1 MNRFSIGTHAF
12 ILIVLAVGII
22 YSLPNLYP
30 AKPAIQIAYTDS
42 GQSADQ
48 GLLNEVTE
56 ILSAKSIQSESI
68 GLKDNNIVAKFS
80 SFDDQLA
87 AKSALQ
93 RILLDRAIVALNL
106 EPSTPQWLRDIGGG
120 PLKLGLD
127 LSGGVHF
134 LLEVDIE
141 SALDNRLDSLLN
153 QYRKKFRDDR
163 INVESSQ
170 KKDKELSFSF
180 ASDEDYNKA
189 LKVFGDDNITAVGTA
204 LYDIQTNTIRNNVD
218 ISYSQSAI
226 KEIRDYAVGQNLMTL
241 RNRVNELGVSEPIV
255 QRQGSSRIVVELP
268 GVQDTTAAKKIIGKT
283 ANLEFR
289 LEAAPDD
296 NITAVGT
303 ALYDIQTNTIRNN
316 VDISYSQSAIKEI
329 RDYAVGQ
336 NLMTLRNRVN
346 ELGVSEPIVQRQGSS
361 RIVVELP
368 GVQDTTA
375 AKKII
380 GKTANLEFRL
390 EAAPTTSRLRKEE
403 FTYQDERMG
412 SAYLEKNIIVAGER
426 VTNAS
431 SGFDESGFAQVNISL
446 DMQGGR
452 AMQKA
457 TSGNIGRRLGVLFV
471 ERKNKSTLTIDEN
484 GDEVIE
490 QSSYIEKNI
499 ISLATVQAV
508 LGTGFR
514 ITGVGSPQEASEL
527 ALLLRAGALAAPMK
541 FVEERTVGPS
551 LGKENIELGIRSII
565 IGLLSVVLFMVF
577 YYRWFGLAANIAL
590 FANVVL
596 ITGFMSLLGATLTL
610 PGIAG
615 IVLTIGMAVDANV
628 LIFSRIREELAE
640 GRDPQT
646 AIQEGF
652 SRAFVT
658 IFDANVTT
666 LIASIVLYAIGTG
679 PIKGFAITLSIGI
692 ITSMFTAILGTRAII
707 NLMYGNKNIKELR
720 V

>member
-1 MNRFSIGTHAF
+1 MNRFSIWTYAF
-12 ILIVLAVGII
+12 ILMVLSIGLI

-42 GQSADQ
+42 GKSADQ
-48 GLLNEVTE
+48 ILLNQVQD
-56 ILSAKSIQSESI
+56 ILEDQSIDVESV
-68 GLKDNNIVAKFS
+68 GLKDNNIIAKFN

-87 AKSALQ
+87 GKAALQ
-93 RILLDRAIVALNL
+93 NTLLDRAIVALNL

-134 LLEVDIE
+134 LLEVDID
-141 SALDNRLDSLLN
+141 SALDNRLESLLN
-153 QYRKKFRDDR
+153 EYRKKFRDDR
-163 INVESSQ
+163 INVESSR
-170 KKDKELSFSF
+170 KEGKELLFSF
-180 ASDEDYNKA
+180 ANDEDYNKA
-189 LKVFGDDNITAVGTA
+189 LRMFNEDNITSLGTPF
-204 LYDIQTNTIRNNVD
+204 YDLKLNSVRNLVEVA
-218 ISYSQSAI
+218 YSQNAI

-289 LEAAPDD
+289 LEAA
-296 NITAVGT
+296 
-303 ALYDIQTNTIRNN
+303 
-316 VDISYSQSAIKEI
+316 S
-329 RDYAVGQ
+329 
-336 NLMTLRNRVN
+336 
-346 ELGVSEPIVQRQGSS
+346 
-361 RIVVELP
+361 
-368 GVQDTTA
+368 
-375 AKKII
+375 
-380 GKTANLEFRL
+380 
-390 EAAPTTSRLRKEE
+390 TTSRLRKEE
-403 FTYQDERMG
+403 FDFQDERMG
-412 SAYLEKNIIVAGER
+412 SAFLEKNIIVAGER

-431 SGFDESGFAQVNISL
+431 SGFDESGFAQVNITL

-457 TSGNIGRRLGVLFV
+457 TNGNIGRRLGVLFV
-471 ERKNKSTLTIDEN
+471 EQKNKSVLIQDAEGN
-484 GDEVIE
+484 DVIE
-490 QSSYIEKNI
+490 QTSYIEKEI

-508 LGTGFR
+508 LGTAFR

-551 LGKENIELGIRSII
+551 LGKENIELGVRSII
-565 IGLLSVVLFMVF
+565 IGLLSVIAFMLF
-577 YYRWFGLAANIAL
+577 YYRWFGFAANIAL

-628 LIFSRIREELAE
+628 LIFSRIREELKE
-640 GRDPQT
+640 GKDPQT

-658 IFDANVTT
+658 IVDANVTT

-679 PIKGFAITLSIGI
+679 PVKGFAITLSIGI
-692 ITSMFTAILGTRAII
+692 LTSMFTAILGTRAII

>member
-1 MNRFSIGTHAF
+1 MNRFSIWTYAF
-12 ILIVLAVGII
+12 ILMVLSIGVI

-42 GQSADQ
+42 GKSADQ
-48 GLLNEVTE
+48 ILLNQVKE
-56 ILSAKSIQSESI
+56 ILEDRSVGVESV
-68 GLKDNNIVAKFS
+68 GLKDNNIIAKFN

-87 AKSALQ
+87 GKAALQ
-93 RILLDRAIVALNL
+93 RVLLDRAVVALNL

-134 LLEVDIE
+134 LLEVDID
-141 SALDNRLDSLLN
+141 SALDNRLESLLN
-153 QYRKKFRDDR
+153 EYRKKFRDEK
-163 INVESSQ
+163 INVESSR
-170 KKDKELSFSF
+170 KSNKDLIFSF
-180 ASDEDYNKA
+180 ISDEDYNKA
-189 LKVFGDDNITAVGTA
+189 IRIFSDDNITSLGTP
-204 LYDIQTNTIRNNVD
+204 LYDLRPNSLRNLVE
-218 ISYSQSAI
+218 IAYSQNAI

-289 LEAAPDD
+289 LEAA
-296 NITAVGT
+296 
-303 ALYDIQTNTIRNN
+303 
-316 VDISYSQSAIKEI
+316 S
-329 RDYAVGQ
+329 
-336 NLMTLRNRVN
+336 
-346 ELGVSEPIVQRQGSS
+346 
-361 RIVVELP
+361 
-368 GVQDTTA
+368 
-375 AKKII
+375 
-380 GKTANLEFRL
+380 
-390 EAAPTTSRLRKEE
+390 TTSRLRKEE
-403 FTYQDERMG
+403 FDFQDERMG
-412 SAYLEKNIIVAGER
+412 SAFLEKNIIVAGDR

-431 SGFDESGFAQVNISL
+431 SGFDESGFAQVNITL

-457 TSGNIGRRLGVLFV
+457 TNGNIGRRLGVLFV
-471 ERKNKSTLTIDEN
+471 EQKNKSVLTKDADDN
-484 GDEVIE
+484 DVIE
-490 QSSYIEKNI
+490 QTSYVTKEI

-508 LGTGFR
+508 LGTSFR

-551 LGKENIELGIRSII
+551 LGKENIELGVRSII
-565 IGLLSVVLFMVF
+565 IGLLSVIAFMFF

-628 LIFSRIREELAE
+628 LIFSRIREELKA
-640 GRDPQT
+640 GKDPQT

-658 IFDANVTT
+658 IVDANVTT
-666 LIASIVLYAIGTG
+666 LIASVVLYAIGTG
-679 PIKGFAITLSIGI
+679 PVKGFAITLSIGI
-692 ITSMFTAILGTRAII
+692 LTSMFTAILGTRAII

>member
-12 ILIVLAVGII
+12 ILMVLAIGVI

-42 GQSADQ
+42 AKSADQ
-48 GLLNEVTE
+48 SLLDQVSE
-56 ILSAKSIQSESI
+56 ILISKAITAESV

-80 SFDDQLA
+80 SFDAQLA

-93 RILLDRAIVALNL
+93 RVLLDRAVVALNL
-106 EPSTPQWLRDIGGG
+106 EPSTPQWLRSIGGG

-163 INVESSQ
+163 ISVESSQ
-170 KKDKELSFSF
+170 KNDKELIFEF
-180 ASDEDYNKA
+180 LSDEDYSKA
-189 LKVFGDDNITAVGTA
+189 LKIFGDDNITSVGTA
-204 LYDIQTNTIRNNVD
+204 LYDLQPSSIRNRV
-218 ISYSQSAI
+218 SLAYSQSAI

-289 LEAAPDD
+289 LEAA
-296 NITAVGT
+296 
-303 ALYDIQTNTIRNN
+303 
-316 VDISYSQSAIKEI
+316 S
-329 RDYAVGQ
+329 
-336 NLMTLRNRVN
+336 
-346 ELGVSEPIVQRQGSS
+346 
-361 RIVVELP
+361 
-368 GVQDTTA
+368 
-375 AKKII
+375 
-380 GKTANLEFRL
+380 
-390 EAAPTTSRLRKEE
+390 TTSSLRKEE
-403 FTYQDERMG
+403 FDYQDERMG
-412 SAYLEKNIIVAGER
+412 SAYLEKNVIVAGDR

-457 TSGNIGRRLGVLFV
+457 TSGNIGRKLGVLFV
-471 ERKNKSTLTIDEN
+471 EQKNKSILTLDEN
-484 GDEVIE
+484 GQEVIE
-490 QSSYIEKNI
+490 QTSYIEKSI

-508 LGTGFR
+508 LGTSFR

-565 IGLLSVVLFMVF
+565 IGLLSVIAFMLF

-640 GRDPQT
+640 GKDPQT

-666 LIASIVLYAIGTG
+666 LIASVVLYAIGTG

-692 ITSMFTAILGTRAII
+692 ITSMFTAIIGTRAII
-707 NLMYGNKNIKELR
+707 NLMYGNKNIQELR
-720 V
+720 I

>member
-1 MNRFSIGTHAF
+1 MNRFSIWTYTF
-12 ILIVLAVGII
+12 ILLVLSIGVI

-42 GQSADQ
+42 GKSADQ
-48 GLLNEVTE
+48 ILLNQVTQ
-56 ILSAKSIQSESI
+56 ILNDQNISTESV
-68 GLKDNNIVAKFS
+68 GLKENNIVAKFT

-87 AKSALQ
+87 GKSALQ
-93 RILLDRAIVALNL
+93 RALLDQAIVALNL

-134 LLEVDIE
+134 LLEVDID
-141 SALDNRLDSLLN
+141 SALDNRLESLLN
-153 QYRKKFRDDR
+153 EYRKKFRDDR
-163 INVESSQ
+163 ISVESSR
-170 KKDKELSFSF
+170 KDNKDLFFSF

-189 LKVFGDDNITAVGTA
+189 VKIFNEDNVTPLGTA
-204 LYDIQTNTIRNNVD
+204 LYDLSPNSVRNLVEL
-218 ISYSQSAI
+218 SYSSSAI

-289 LEAAPDD
+289 LEA
-296 NITAVGT
+296 
-303 ALYDIQTNTIRNN
+303 
-316 VDISYSQSAIKEI
+316 
-329 RDYAVGQ
+329 
-336 NLMTLRNRVN
+336 
-346 ELGVSEPIVQRQGSS
+346 SS
-361 RIVVELP
+361 
-368 GVQDTTA
+368 
-375 AKKII
+375 
-380 GKTANLEFRL
+380 
-390 EAAPTTSRLRKEE
+390 TTSRLRKEE
-403 FTYQDERMG
+403 FDFQDERMG
-412 SAYLEKNIIVAGER
+412 SAFLEKNIIVAGER

-431 SGFDESGFAQVNISL
+431 SGFDESGFAQVNITL

-457 TSGNIGRRLGVLFV
+457 TNGNIGRRLAVLFV
-471 ERKNKSTLTIDEN
+471 EQKNKSVLVQDDEGN
-484 GDEVIE
+484 DLIE
-490 QSSYIEKNI
+490 QSSYIEKEI

-508 LGTGFR
+508 LGTSFR

-551 LGKENIELGIRSII
+551 LGKENIELGVRSII
-565 IGLLSVVLFMVF
+565 IGLLSVIAFMLF

-628 LIFSRIREELAE
+628 LIFSRIREELKE
-640 GRDPQT
+640 GKEPQT

-658 IFDANVTT
+658 IVDANVTT
-666 LIASIVLYAIGTG
+666 LIASIILYAIGTG
-679 PIKGFAITLSIGI
+679 PVKGFAITLSIGI
-692 ITSMFTAILGTRAII
+692 LTSMFTAILGTRAII
-707 NLMYGNKNIKELR
+707 NIMYGNKNIKELR

>member
-1 MNRFSIGTHAF
+1 MNRFSIWTYAF
-12 ILIVLAVGII
+12 ILMVLSIGAL

-42 GQSADQ
+42 GMSADQ
-48 GLLNEVTE
+48 NLLDQVTE
-56 ILSAKSIQSESI
+56 ILAEQNISAESV
-68 GLKDNNIVAKFS
+68 GLKENNIVAKFT

-87 AKSALQ
+87 GKAALQ
-93 RILLDRAIVALNL
+93 KTLLDQAIVALNL

-134 LLEVDIE
+134 LLEVDID
-141 SALDNRLDSLLN
+141 SALDNRLESLLN

-163 INVESSQ
+163 INVKSSR
-170 KKDKELSFSF
+170 KDNKDLLF
-180 ASDEDYNKA
+180 AFVSDEDYNKA
-189 LKVFGDDNITAVGTA
+189 LRIFTEDNVTPLGTS
-204 LYDIQTNTIRNNVD
+204 LYDLKLNSVRNLVELA
-218 ISYSQSAI
+218 YSDSAI

-289 LEAAPDD
+289 LEAA
-296 NITAVGT
+296 
-303 ALYDIQTNTIRNN
+303 
-316 VDISYSQSAIKEI
+316 S
-329 RDYAVGQ
+329 
-336 NLMTLRNRVN
+336 
-346 ELGVSEPIVQRQGSS
+346 
-361 RIVVELP
+361 
-368 GVQDTTA
+368 
-375 AKKII
+375 
-380 GKTANLEFRL
+380 
-390 EAAPTTSRLRKEE
+390 TTSRLRKEE
-403 FTYQDERMG
+403 FDFQDERMG

-431 SGFDESGFAQVNISL
+431 SGFDESGFAQVNLSL

-471 ERKNKSTLTIDEN
+471 EQKNKSVLTQDADGN
-484 GDEVIE
+484 EVIE
-490 QSSYIEKNI
+490 QSSYIEKEI

-508 LGTGFR
+508 LGTAFR

-551 LGKENIELGIRSII
+551 LGKENIELGIKSII
-565 IGLLSVVLFMVF
+565 IGLLSVIAFMLF

-628 LIFSRIREELAE
+628 LIFSRIREELKD
-640 GRDPQT
+640 GKDPQT

-658 IFDANVTT
+658 IVDANVTT
-666 LIASIVLYAIGTG
+666 LIASVVLYAIGTG
-679 PIKGFAITLSIGI
+679 PVKGFAITLSIGI
-692 ITSMFTAILGTRAII
+692 LTSMFTAIMGTRAII

>member
-12 ILIVLAVGII
+12 ILIVLAIGII

-48 GLLNEVTE
+48 GLLNEVSD
-56 ILSAKSIQSESI
+56 ILKAKNIQSESV

-163 INVESSQ
+163 ISVESSQ
-170 KKDKELSFSF
+170 KNDKELSFSF
-180 ASDEDYNKA
+180 VSDEDYNKA
-189 LKVFGDDNITAVGTA
+189 LKIFGDDNITAVGTA
-204 LYDIQTNTIRNNVD
+204 LYDIQTNAIRNKVD
-218 ISYSQSAI
+218 IAYSQGAI

-289 LEAAPDD
+289 LEA
-296 NITAVGT
+296 
-303 ALYDIQTNTIRNN
+303 
-316 VDISYSQSAIKEI
+316 
-329 RDYAVGQ
+329 
-336 NLMTLRNRVN
+336 
-346 ELGVSEPIVQRQGSS
+346 SS
-361 RIVVELP
+361 
-368 GVQDTTA
+368 
-375 AKKII
+375 
-380 GKTANLEFRL
+380 
-390 EAAPTTSRLRKEE
+390 TTSRLRKEE
-403 FTYQDERMG
+403 FDYKDERMG
-412 SAYLEKNIIVAGER
+412 SADLEKSVIVAGER

-471 ERKNKSTLTIDEN
+471 ERKNKSILTIDEN
-484 GDEVIE
+484 GNEVIE

-508 LGTGFR
+508 LGTSFR

-551 LGKENIELGIRSII
+551 LGKENIQLGIKSII
-565 IGLLSVVLFMVF
+565 IGLLSVVVFMVF

-646 AIQEGF
+646 AIEQGF

-707 NLMYGNKNIKELR
+707 NLMYGNKNIQELR
-720 V
+720 I

>member
-12 ILIVLAVGII
+12 ILMVLAVGII

-30 AKPAIQIAYTDS
+30 AKPAIQIAYTDT

-48 GLLNEVTE
+48 DLLDQVTD
-56 ILSAKSIQSESI
+56 ILSSKSIASESI
-68 GLKDNNIVAKFS
+68 GLKDNNIVAKFT

-106 EPSTPQWLRDIGGG
+106 EPSTPQWLRNIGGG
-120 PLKLGLD
+120 PLTLGLD

-163 INVESSQ
+163 ISVESSQ
-170 KKDKELSFSF
+170 KKDKELIFEF
-180 ASDEDYNKA
+180 VGDGDYNKA
-189 LKVFGDDNITAVGTA
+189 LKIFGDDNVTAVGTA
-204 LYDIQTNTIRNNVD
+204 LYDLQSSVIRNRV
-218 ISYSQSAI
+218 SLAYSQSAI

-289 LEAAPDD
+289 FEA
-296 NITAVGT
+296 T
-303 ALYDIQTNTIRNN
+303 
-316 VDISYSQSAIKEI
+316 S
-329 RDYAVGQ
+329 
-336 NLMTLRNRVN
+336 
-346 ELGVSEPIVQRQGSS
+346 
-361 RIVVELP
+361 
-368 GVQDTTA
+368 
-375 AKKII
+375 
-380 GKTANLEFRL
+380 
-390 EAAPTTSRLRKEE
+390 TTSRLRKEE
-403 FTYQDERMG
+403 FDYQDERMG
-412 SAYLEKNIIVAGER
+412 SAYLEKNVIVSGDR

-431 SGFDESGFAQVNISL
+431 TGFDESGFAQVNISL

-457 TSGNIGRRLGVLFV
+457 TNGNIGRKLGVLFV
-471 ERKNKSTLTIDEN
+471 ETKNKSNLTIDEN
-484 GDEVIE
+484 GNEVIE
-490 QSSYIEKNI
+490 QTSYIEKNI
-499 ISLATVQAV
+499 ISLATVQSV

-514 ITGVGSPQEASEL
+514 ITNVGTPQEASEL

-565 IGLLSVVLFMVF
+565 IGLLSVIAFMLF

-596 ITGFMSLLGATLTL
+596 ITGFMSLFGFTLTL

-615 IVLTIGMAVDANV
+615 VVLTIGMAVDANV

-640 GRDPQT
+640 GREPQI

-666 LIASIVLYAIGTG
+666 LIASIVLFAIGTG

-692 ITSMFTAILGTRAII
+692 ITSMFTAIMGTRAII

>member
-1 MNRFSIGTHAF
+1 MNRFSIWTHTF
-12 ILIVLAVGII
+12 ILMVLSIGIL

-42 GQSADQ
+42 GKSADQ
-48 GLLNEVTE
+48 ILLNQVKD
-56 ILSAKSIQSESI
+56 ILEDQATAVESV
-68 GLKDNNIVAKFS
+68 GLKDNNIIAKFN

-87 AKSALQ
+87 GKAALQ
-93 RILLDRAIVALNL
+93 KILLDEAVVALNL
-106 EPSTPQWLRDIGGG
+106 EPTTPQWLKNIGGG

-134 LLEVDIE
+134 LLEVDID
-141 SALDNRLDSLLN
+141 SALDNRLESLLN
-153 QYRKKFRDDR
+153 EYRKKFRDDR
-163 INVESSQ
+163 INVESSR
-170 KKDKELSFSF
+170 KDNKDLLFSF

-189 LKVFGDDNITAVGTA
+189 LRIFNEDNITPLGTP
-204 LYDIQTNTIRNNVD
+204 LYDLTANSARNLVELA
-218 ISYSQSAI
+218 YSQSAI

-255 QRQGSSRIVVELP
+255 QRQGSSRIVVQLP

-289 LEAAPDD
+289 LEAA
-296 NITAVGT
+296 
-303 ALYDIQTNTIRNN
+303 
-316 VDISYSQSAIKEI
+316 S
-329 RDYAVGQ
+329 
-336 NLMTLRNRVN
+336 
-346 ELGVSEPIVQRQGSS
+346 
-361 RIVVELP
+361 
-368 GVQDTTA
+368 
-375 AKKII
+375 
-380 GKTANLEFRL
+380 
-390 EAAPTTSRLRKEE
+390 TTSRLRKEE
-403 FTYQDERMG
+403 FDWQDERMG
-412 SAYLEKNIIVAGER
+412 SAFLEKNIIVAGER

-431 SGFDESGFAQVNISL
+431 SGFDESGFAQVNITL

-457 TSGNIGRRLGVLFV
+457 TNGNIGRRLGVLFV
-471 ERKNKSTLTIDEN
+471 ERKNKSVLTQDADGN
-484 GDEVIE
+484 DVIE
-490 QSSYIEKNI
+490 QSSYIEKEI

-508 LGTGFR
+508 LGTAFR

-551 LGKENIELGIRSII
+551 LGQENIELGVRSII
-565 IGLLSVVLFMVF
+565 IGLLSVIAFMLF
-577 YYRWFGLAANIAL
+577 YYRWFGFAANIAL
-590 FANVVL
+590 FINVVL

-628 LIFSRIREELAE
+628 LIFSRIREELKD
-640 GRDPQT
+640 GKDPQT

-658 IFDANVTT
+658 IVDANVTT

-679 PIKGFAITLSIGI
+679 PVKGFAITLSIGI
-692 ITSMFTAILGTRAII
+692 LTSMFTAILGTRSII
-707 NLMYGNKNIKELR
+707 NLMYGNKNIRELR

>member
-1 MNRFSIGTHAF
+1 MVLSIG
-12 ILIVLAVGII
+12 LI

-42 GQSADQ
+42 GKSADQ
-48 GLLNEVTE
+48 ILLNQVTE
-56 ILSAKSIQSESI
+56 ILEDRSVGVESI
-68 GLKDNNIVAKFS
+68 GLKDNNIIAKFN

-87 AKSALQ
+87 GKAALQ
-93 RILLDRAIVALNL
+93 RVLLDRAVVALNL

-134 LLEVDIE
+134 LLEVDID
-141 SALDNRLDSLLN
+141 SALDNRLESLLN
-153 QYRKKFRDDR
+153 EYRKKFRDER
-163 INVESSQ
+163 INVESSL
-170 KKDKELSFSF
+170 KSNKDLIFSF
-180 ASDEDYNKA
+180 ISDEDYNKA
-189 LKVFGDDNITAVGTA
+189 LRIFSDDNITSLGTP
-204 LYDIQTNTIRNNVD
+204 LYDLRPNSLRNLVE
-218 ISYSQSAI
+218 IAYSQNAI

-289 LEAAPDD
+289 LEAA
-296 NITAVGT
+296 
-303 ALYDIQTNTIRNN
+303 
-316 VDISYSQSAIKEI
+316 S
-329 RDYAVGQ
+329 
-336 NLMTLRNRVN
+336 
-346 ELGVSEPIVQRQGSS
+346 
-361 RIVVELP
+361 
-368 GVQDTTA
+368 
-375 AKKII
+375 
-380 GKTANLEFRL
+380 
-390 EAAPTTSRLRKEE
+390 TTSRLRKEE
-403 FTYQDERMG
+403 FDFQDERMG
-412 SAYLEKNIIVAGER
+412 SAFLEKNIIVAGDR

-431 SGFDESGFAQVNISL
+431 SGFDESGFAQVNITL

-457 TSGNIGRRLGVLFV
+457 TNGNIGRRLGVLFV
-471 ERKNKSTLTIDEN
+471 EQKNKSVLTKDADDN
-484 GDEVIE
+484 DVIE
-490 QSSYIEKNI
+490 QTSYVTKEI

-508 LGTGFR
+508 LGTSFR

-551 LGKENIELGIRSII
+551 LGKENIELGVRSII
-565 IGLLSVVLFMVF
+565 IGLLSVIAFMFF

-628 LIFSRIREELAE
+628 LIFSRIREELKA
-640 GRDPQT
+640 GKDPQT

-658 IFDANVTT
+658 IVDANVTT
-666 LIASIVLYAIGTG
+666 LIASVVLYAIGTG
-679 PIKGFAITLSIGI
+679 PVKGFAITLSIGI
-692 ITSMFTAILGTRAII
+692 LTSMFTAILGTRAII

>member
-1 MNRFSIGTHAF
+1 MNRFSIWTYAF
-12 ILIVLAVGII
+12 ILMVLSIGVI

-42 GQSADQ
+42 GKSADQ
-48 GLLNEVTE
+48 ILLNQVTE
-56 ILSAKSIQSESI
+56 ILEDRSVGVESV
-68 GLKDNNIVAKFS
+68 GLKDNNIIAKFN

-87 AKSALQ
+87 GKAALQ
-93 RILLDRAIVALNL
+93 RVLLDRAVVALNL

-134 LLEVDIE
+134 LLEVDID
-141 SALDNRLDSLLN
+141 SALDNRLESLLN
-153 QYRKKFRDDR
+153 EYRKKFRDER
-163 INVESSQ
+163 INVESSR
-170 KKDKELSFSF
+170 KSNKDLIFSF
-180 ASDEDYNKA
+180 ISDEDYNKA
-189 LKVFGDDNITAVGTA
+189 LRIFSDDNITSLGTP
-204 LYDIQTNTIRNNVD
+204 LYDLRPNSLRNLVE
-218 ISYSQSAI
+218 IAYSQNAI

-289 LEAAPDD
+289 LEAA
-296 NITAVGT
+296 
-303 ALYDIQTNTIRNN
+303 
-316 VDISYSQSAIKEI
+316 S
-329 RDYAVGQ
+329 
-336 NLMTLRNRVN
+336 
-346 ELGVSEPIVQRQGSS
+346 
-361 RIVVELP
+361 
-368 GVQDTTA
+368 
-375 AKKII
+375 
-380 GKTANLEFRL
+380 
-390 EAAPTTSRLRKEE
+390 TTSRLRKEE
-403 FTYQDERMG
+403 FDFQDERMG
-412 SAYLEKNIIVAGER
+412 SAFLEKNIIVAGDR

-431 SGFDESGFAQVNISL
+431 SGFDESGFAQVNITL

-457 TSGNIGRRLGVLFV
+457 TNGNIGRRLGVLFV
-471 ERKNKSTLTIDEN
+471 EQKNKSVLTKDADDN
-484 GDEVIE
+484 DVIE
-490 QSSYIEKNI
+490 QTSYVTKEI

-508 LGTGFR
+508 LGTSFR

-551 LGKENIELGIRSII
+551 LGKENIELGVRSII
-565 IGLLSVVLFMVF
+565 IGLLSVIAFMFF
-577 YYRWFGLAANIAL
+577 YYRWFGFAANIAL

-628 LIFSRIREELAE
+628 LIFSRIREELKA
-640 GRDPQT
+640 GKDPQT

-658 IFDANVTT
+658 IVDANVTT
-666 LIASIVLYAIGTG
+666 LIASVVLYAIGTG
-679 PIKGFAITLSIGI
+679 PVKGFAITLSIGI
-692 ITSMFTAILGTRAII
+692 LTSMFTAILGTRAII